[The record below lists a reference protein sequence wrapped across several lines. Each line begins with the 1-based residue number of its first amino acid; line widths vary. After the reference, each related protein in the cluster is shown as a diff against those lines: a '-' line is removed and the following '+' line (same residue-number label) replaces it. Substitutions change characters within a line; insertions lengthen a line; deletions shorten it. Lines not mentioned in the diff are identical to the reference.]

1 MDRSHHLVLLLEES
15 RISVHSLPLSVFLSL
30 LHMCLPS
37 SPYTLSFIFLHL
49 LQCFSLS
56 IFWKLHTS
64 SAAWTIIQY
73 EFEYVHEGLSQSPSL
88 DLSAYTDNPLLFMPH
103 PLMHIKHSLI
113 AYSLGGCP
121 IVLLCVH
128 CDLGVFQSAEDEFI
142 TCSAWCVNTKAL
154 YQQQWLLNGVW

>member
-1 MDRSHHLVLLLEES
+1 MYIYTTSCKKKKRSVTWHTSYRSLYCSWGFCRVQTLHPIMDRSHHLVLLLEES

-37 SPYTLSFIFLHL
+37 SPSTLSFIFLCL

-56 IFWKLHTS
+56 FFWKLHTS

-88 DLSAYTDNPLLFMPH
+88 DLSAYTDNPLLFMH
-103 PLMHIKHSLI
+103 THLCILSTASLHIH
-113 AYSLGGCP
+113 
-121 IVLLCVH
+121 
-128 CDLGVFQSAEDEFI
+128 
-142 TCSAWCVNTKAL
+142 
-154 YQQQWLLNGVW
+154 